1 MNSSVVISGVGLW
14 TPENSI
20 SNEELVT
27 SYNAWAEHFNQQNH
41 AAIEAG
47 ELEAKPLSSPEFI
60 EKIKAL
66 QSEKTSIQS
75 KLDSLN
81 NSIKTKCHTSMR
93 GSTIFKCIH

>member
-41 AAIEAG
+41 AAMEAG
-47 ELEAKPLSSPEFI
+47 EL
-60 EKIKAL
+60 
-66 QSEKTSIQS
+66 
-75 KLDSLN
+75 
-81 NSIKTKCHTSMR
+81 
-93 GSTIFKCIH
+93 